1 MGDSPQ
7 WRSQLVTPECQGQ
20 SGSAMYLHLSPW
32 ASDASMVDVA
42 ASGVARRRG
51 VVAFVKDGHAQLAAA
66 ESIDEA
72 SRSCLGAAVEA

>member
-7 WRSQLVTPECQGQ
+7 RRSHWVTPECQGQ
-20 SGSAMYLHLSPW
+20 SGSTMYLHRSLW
-32 ASDASMVDVA
+32 ASDVSMVDVA
-42 ASGVARRRG
+42 ASGVDRKRG
-51 VVAFVKDGHAQLAAA
+51 VVVFVKDGHAKLAAA